1 MIKIALSRLIDD
13 YPKIKD
19 LSLSLHYLQK
29 KKKII
34 IIIIIIIIEIDKR
47 NFQGKHWL
55 I

>member
-29 KKKII
+29 KK
-34 IIIIIIIIEIDKR
+34 IEIDKR
-47 NFQGKHWL
+47 NFQGKH
-55 I
+55 

>member
-29 KKKII
+29 KKNNNNNNNNNNN
-34 IIIIIIIIEIDKR
+34 R
-47 NFQGKHWL
+47 N
-55 I
+55 

>member
-29 KKKII
+29 KKK
-34 IIIIIIIIEIDKR
+34 KKNNNNNNNNR
-47 NFQGKHWL
+47 N
-55 I
+55 

>member
-29 KKKII
+29 KKKNNNNNNNNNN
-34 IIIIIIIIEIDKR
+34 R
-47 NFQGKHWL
+47 N
-55 I
+55 

>member
-29 KKKII
+29 KKKKKKKSKLIK
-34 IIIIIIIIEIDKR
+34 EISKE
-47 NFQGKHWL
+47 NAS
-55 I
+55 

>member
-29 KKKII
+29 KKNKKKLKLIK
-34 IIIIIIIIEIDKR
+34 EISKE
-47 NFQGKHWL
+47 NAS
-55 I
+55 